1 MKIYIEECLHLFIN
15 LENGDS
21 IQAWIED
28 RKESKWF
35 MVEYN
40 INNKTTLCEYDNKEL
55 WLKILKEIDNKIK

>member
-1 MKIYIEECLHLFIN
+1 MKIYIEEYLHLFIN

-28 RKESKWF
+28 RKDSTWF

>member
-1 MKIYIEECLHLFIN
+1 MKIYIENSLHLFIN

>member
-1 MKIYIEECLHLFIN
+1 MKIYIEEYLHLFIN

-21 IQAWIED
+21 IQSWIED